1 MKKMNNLEKIQIDL
15 QYGFSYREFHGLF
28 NGVPCQYLFLRQK
41 CYKQKSNIQFLLKR
55 WLMGNYT
62 VDYWTVFWKLLT
74 WNHVLDFDQTWLWMA
89 PREIFFSHEAFEKLL
104 FHLITPQNQ
113 LFFTEI
119 PNIAKLTQLYGQSVK
134 QGLLNQH
141 QIWYWDN

>member
-1 MKKMNNLEKIQIDL
+1 
-15 QYGFSYREFHGLF
+15 
-28 NGVPCQYLFLRQK
+28 
-41 CYKQKSNIQFLLKR
+41 
-55 WLMGNYT
+55 MGNYT

-74 WNHVLDFDQTWLWMA
+74 WNHVLGFDQTWLWMA

-113 LFFTEI
+113 LFFAEI